1 MKIIPWQNLNLIPN
15 WIILTELKEQLVHF
29 QNSRIKIDRI
39 ESDI

>member
-1 MKIIPWQNLNLIPN
+1 MKITQWQNLNLIPN
-15 WIILTELKEQLVHF
+15 VIILTELNEQLVHF